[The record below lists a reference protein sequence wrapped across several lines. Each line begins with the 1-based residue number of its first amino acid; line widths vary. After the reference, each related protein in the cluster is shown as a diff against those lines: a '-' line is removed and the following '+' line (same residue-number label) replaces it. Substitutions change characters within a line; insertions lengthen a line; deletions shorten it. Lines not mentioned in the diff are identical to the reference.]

1 MLSYLILG
9 VSRLTLA
16 QVLPKQ
22 VCLQPPVVVYCF
34 PYLGCGK
41 VKQLLLVILGF
52 FWMPWKSWGSSLS
65 HSYLENPG
73 EVLVCFGDFR
83 LCLAKHRGVGVLLQF
98 GESSSQ
104 PVYIIYLDYI

>member
-1 MLSYLILG
+1 MQSFHPLMHMLSYLILG

-52 FWMPWKSWGSSLS
+52 FLDAMEKL
-65 HSYLENPG
+65 
-73 EVLVCFGDFR
+73 
-83 LCLAKHRGVGVLLQF
+83 GVQF
-98 GESSSQ
+98 E
-104 PVYIIYLDYI
+104 P